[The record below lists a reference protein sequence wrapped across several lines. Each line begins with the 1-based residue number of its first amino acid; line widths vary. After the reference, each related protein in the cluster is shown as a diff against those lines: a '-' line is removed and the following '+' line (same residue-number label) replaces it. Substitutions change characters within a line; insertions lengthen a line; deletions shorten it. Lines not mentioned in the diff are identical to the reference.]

1 MIDIL
6 PIEKKKCPYCQAL
19 HPADDF
25 VLLKKGRG
33 GRVTVAQCG
42 DCYRARQRPEEN
54 KERLARMVE
63 NNKAANKRAYGAF
76 MKEKSR

>member
-1 MIDIL
+1 MT
-6 PIEKKKCPYCQAL
+6 PITIVEKKRCPYCQTL

-25 VLLKKGRG
+25 VLLKRGRG

-42 DCYRARQRPEEN
+42 ECYRARQRPEEN

-63 NNKAANKRAYGAF
+63 SSKAANKRVYFAF
-76 MKEKSR
+76 VKEKSR